1 MQSENVIFS
10 SQFKYVRD
18 MVKKFNIEGN
28 SHTCTPMSISVKI
41 SSDSTNKCLDT
52 ILLYK
57 HNWKSTLYYC

>member
-1 MQSENVIFS
+1 
-10 SQFKYVRD
+10 

-41 SSDSTNKCLDT
+41 SSDSTDKCLDT